1 MSTRTYNPSV
11 RIGNWYEDICLEED
25 TLKDFVEKRDD
36 GQLLIQRSANWRNS
50 LQNQVQLSVSRDG
63 RIHFGD
69 IMLLVNPGDEE
80 RKLGQTAI
88 AVNVSALELQEG
100 SAFSGTTG
108 ATATSIM
115 TSNAR
120 TALIVTSI
128 DGSNDGDT
136 LKYGQ
141 PFALRTFV
149 GNLFLRSDRS
159 TFMECAKKSRH
170 NPVTFVN
177 EPSHLCEWR
186 ILPYN
191 PQIRLELEYSP
202 VPANEKIVMSH
213 IKTNE
218 DLCVEWKFTIRT
230 AFGTEREVSTH
241 TILDSHKVEIDVNHW
256 MLMLTVPGDDLM
268 PIQGVE

>member
-1 MSTRTYNPSV
+1 MAMRTYNPSV

-25 TLKDFVEKRDD
+25 TLKDFIEKRDD
-36 GQLLIQRSANWRNS
+36 GRLYIQRSANWRNS
-50 LQNQVQLSVSRDG
+50 LQNKVELKEQ
-63 RIHFGD
+63 
-69 IMLLVNPGDEE
+69 
-80 RKLGQTAI
+80 KLGGTVI
-88 AVNVSALELQEG
+88 AVNVTGLEIQEG
-100 SAFSGTTG
+100 TAFTGTTG
-108 ATATSIM
+108 ATATGNVA
-115 TSNAR
+115 SNAR

-128 DGSNDGDT
+128 DGSKDGDT

-159 TFMECAKKSRH
+159 TFMQCAKKSRH

-191 PQIRLELEYSP
+191 PQIRLELEFSP
-202 VPANEKIVMSH
+202 VPANEKIVINH
-213 IKTNE
+213 VKTNE
-218 DLCVEWKFTIRT
+218 DLCVEWKHTHRT
-230 AFGTEREVSTH
+230 AFGPEHEVSTH

-256 MLMLTVPGDDLM
+256 MLMLTVPGDDIM
-268 PIQGVE
+268 PMQGVQ